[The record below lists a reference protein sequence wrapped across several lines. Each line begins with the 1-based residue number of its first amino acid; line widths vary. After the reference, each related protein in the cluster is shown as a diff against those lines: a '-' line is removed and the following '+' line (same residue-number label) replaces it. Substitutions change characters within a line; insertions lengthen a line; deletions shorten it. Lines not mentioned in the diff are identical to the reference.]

1 MPTRRHPRLRFFG
14 IVVNQVVEGVKASVM
29 LDHLE
34 AVARKAEQTPM
45 SAQLDDTEGEPLP

>member
-1 MPTRRHPRLRFFG
+1 MPTRRHPLLRFLG
-14 IVVNQVVEGVKASVM
+14 IVVLQVIKGVKASVM

-45 SAQLDDTEGEPLP
+45 PSQPDDTEGEPLP